1 MILLIAFAFVA
12 GVITILSPCILPIL
26 PIVLSGSV
34 GGGHKKPL
42 GIVTG
47 FVLSF
52 TFFTL
57 FLSALVKTT
66 GLSADALRSVS
77 IVIILLFGFSL
88 LLPQFQ
94 VFMERLFSKL
104 SGKFA
109 SQGERQGFGGGIL
122 IGLSLGLIW
131 TPCVGPILASVITL
145 AATSSVSFAAF
156 FITVS
161 YAIGTA
167 LPMFAVMYGGRSL
180 LQRVP
185 WLLPNTGKIQ
195 KAFGVLMILTAVGI
209 FFNIDRRFQ
218 TYILEKFPQ
227 YGTGLT
233 AFEDNT
239 LVDDALK
246 NLSGKEASKTIVGKP
261 LFESEEKGPLAPE
274 LIEGGEWFNAK
285 PLKIAELKGKVVLV
299 DFWTYTC
306 INCIRTLPYLKSWH
320 DKYAD
325 KGLVIIGV
333 HTPEFAFEREAKNV
347 KKAIEDFEI
356 KYPVMQDNEYAT
368 WKAYDNNYW
377 PAKYLIDKDG
387 YIRYTH
393 FGEGAYDTTE
403 KKIQELLQEAG
414 KKVSEKIENKEESIA
429 YRALSPETYLGLQ
442 RMQYFEP
449 GGRTRSGT
457 QIFSLLTSVAVNRF
471 SFGGTWIIQDEEA
484 VSGKDASLLY
494 QFNAQQVFLVLRPPA
509 SDTGRVKVFLD
520 GKLISSKNAGV
531 DVKDGIVTVTTDRL
545 YRLVNLS
552 GVEEHTL
559 RLEFETPGIEAFAFT
574 FG

>member
-1 MILLIAFAFVA
+1 MLLLVIFAFIA
-12 GVITILSPCILPIL
+12 GIITILSPCILPIL

-34 GGGHKKPL
+34 GDGKSKPF
-42 GIVTG
+42 GIVIG

-57 FLSALVKTT
+57 FLATIVRAT
-66 GLSADALRSVS
+66 GIPADALRSVS
-77 IVIILLFGFSL
+77 IAIMFIFGLSL
-88 LLPQFQ
+88 LVPQFQ
-94 VFMERLFSKL
+94 VLMEKLFSKL
-104 SGKFA
+104 SGRFA
-109 SQGERQGFGGGIL
+109 AQGRREGFGGGVL
-122 IGLSLGLIW
+122 IGLSLGLVW

-156 FITVS
+156 FITFS
-161 YAIGTA
+161 YALGTA
-167 LPMFAVMYGGRSL
+167 IPMFAVMYGGRSL
-180 LQRVP
+180 LQKVP
-185 WLLPNTGKIQ
+185 WLLPNAGKIQ

-209 FFNIDRRFQ
+209 FFNIDRKFQ

-233 AFEDNT
+233 AFEDNK

-246 NLSGKEASKTIVGKP
+246 GLTGKDTPKGAIGKP
-261 LFESEEKGPLAPE
+261 MFDAVSKGPQAPE
-274 LIEGGEWFNAK
+274 LIPGGEWFNTK

-320 DKYAD
+320 EKYAD

-347 KKAIEDFEI
+347 KKAIEDFAI

-368 WKAYDNNYW
+368 WQAYDNNYW

-393 FGEGAYDTTE
+393 FGEGEYDTTE

-414 KKVSEKIENKEESIA
+414 KTVTEKIENKEEAIA
-429 YRALSPETYLGLQ
+429 YRDLSPETYLGSQ
-442 RMQYFEP
+442 RMLYLEP
-449 GGRTRSGT
+449 GGKAGIGT
-457 QIFSLLTSVAVNRF
+457 QIFIPSENVSKNHFSL
-471 SFGGTWIIQDEEA
+471 GGTWNIREEEA
-484 VSGKDASLLY
+484 VSGSKASLVY
-494 QFNAQQVFLVLRPPA
+494 QFNAKQVFLVMRPPKSGA
-509 SDTGRVKVFLD
+509 GRVKVFLD
-520 GKLISSKNAGV
+520 GKLISSKDAGV
-531 DVKDGIVTVTTDRL
+531 DVKDGVVTVDTDRL
-545 YRLVNLS
+545 YRLVKLPDVS
-552 GVEEHTL
+552 EHTL
-559 RLEFETPGIEAFAFT
+559 RLEFETSGIEAYAFT